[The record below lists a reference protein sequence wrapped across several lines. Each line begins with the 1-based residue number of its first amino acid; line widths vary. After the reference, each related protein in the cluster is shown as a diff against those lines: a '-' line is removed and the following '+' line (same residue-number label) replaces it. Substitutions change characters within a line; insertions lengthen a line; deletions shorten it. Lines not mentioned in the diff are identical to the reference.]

1 MKKMVKSLMA
11 GLMATGSL
19 IAYGVTWT
27 HALETGGASVA
38 EPHESV
44 SAKNAEWSA
53 LQVGREI
60 AGEDDWRGFNRFMFA
75 VQDAAMDYIAT
86 PINHVYCSVLP

>member
-1 MKKMVKSLMA
+1 MKNMVKSLMA

-27 HALETGGASVA
+27 HLETGGASVA

-44 SAKNAEWSA
+44 SAKNGEWSSPPRMA
-53 LQVGREI
+53 SGPPCR
-60 AGEDDWRGFNRFMFA
+60 
-75 VQDAAMDYIAT
+75 
-86 PINHVYCSVLP
+86 